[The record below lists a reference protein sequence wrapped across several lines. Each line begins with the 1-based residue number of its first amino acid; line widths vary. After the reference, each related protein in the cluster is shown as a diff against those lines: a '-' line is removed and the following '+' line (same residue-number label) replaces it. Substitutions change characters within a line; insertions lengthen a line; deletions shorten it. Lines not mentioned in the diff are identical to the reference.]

1 MLSTLNCRKA
11 GGPDRICPRLLKEG
25 AAEISSSLSKLYNKS
40 LQDSVLPVDWVS
52 ANVCLI
58 YKKGDKQSV
67 SNYCPISLTCIVSKL
82 LEKIVHKHLYAMLES
97 HDLLNDH
104 QFGFRRK
111 QSTTSLLM
119 ITVHDW
125 ATGLNLSQTTHYLFL
140 DMSKAFDSVPHE
152 RLLLKLQSYGVGGTL
167 LIWFN
172 RFLTTRR
179 QRGCL

>member
-1 MLSTLNCRKA
+1 MLR
-11 GGPDRICPRLLKEG
+11 P
-25 AAEISSSLSKLYNKS
+25 SKLFNKS
-40 LQDSVLPVDWVS
+40 LQDSVLLVDWVS
-52 ANVCLI
+52 ANVCPV

-97 HDLLNDH
+97 HDLLRDH

-119 ITVHDW
+119 TAVHDW
-125 ATGLNLSQTTHYLFL
+125 VAGLNLSQTTHCLFL
-140 DMSKAFDSVPHE
+140 GMSKAFDSVPHE
-152 RLLLKLQSYGVGGTL
+152 RLLLMLQSYGVGGAL

-172 RFLTTRR
+172 YFLTTVD
-179 QRGCL
+179 RGCL